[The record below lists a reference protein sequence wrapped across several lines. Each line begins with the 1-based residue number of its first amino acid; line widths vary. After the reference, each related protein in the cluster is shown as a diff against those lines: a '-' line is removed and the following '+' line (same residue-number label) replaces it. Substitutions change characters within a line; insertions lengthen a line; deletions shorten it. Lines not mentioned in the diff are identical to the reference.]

1 MTQLA
6 RARGAAPGEPGNGT
20 DRSPG
25 RRIDLTKRYG
35 WRGRI
40 GLISPA
46 ILDTSAEQ
54 MRKLLP
60 EGVLLSA
67 ITISTPIQNLGPDQG
82 GKAFDLLIEGGK
94 RLAAEKVDVLI
105 CGGAA
110 VAVMKGVEGDAELEQ
125 ALRRET
131 GLPLVMANGGILEA
145 LRFFGARKVV
155 AISPFV
161 EARNREIS
169 SFLDASGYRCL
180 AAEGLGLAKNVDF
193 ASQPPDA
200 AFQLGRR
207 VAREHP
213 DADAIYI
220 ACPRWPTVDI
230 IEALE
235 SDTGKPVISAPA
247 AWIWGA
253 LKALNIRECTPG
265 YGRLLDSLK

>member
-1 MTQLA
+1 MA
-6 RARGAAPGEPGNGT
+6 RKMIEPGE
-20 DRSPG
+20 DR
-25 RRIDLTKRYG
+25 LKMRYG
-35 WRGRI
+35 WRGRV

-67 ITISTPIQNLGPDQG
+67 LTISAPIQKLGPEQG
-82 GKAFDLLIEGGK
+82 NRAFDLMVEAGK
-94 RLAAEKVDVLI
+94 RLADEKVDVLI

-110 VAVMKGVEGDAELEQ
+110 VALIKGQDGDAELEQ

-145 LRFFGARKVV
+145 LRFFGARSVV

-161 EARNREIS
+161 EARNQEIS
-169 SFLDASGYRCL
+169 AFLNASGYKCL
-180 AAEGLGLAKNVDF
+180 TAEGLGLTKNIDF
-193 ASQPPDA
+193 ASQSPDA

-230 IEALE
+230 IAALE
-235 SDTGKPVISAPA
+235 SDTGKAVISAPA

-265 YGRLLDSLK
+265 YGRLLDSLRVS

>member
-1 MTQLA
+1 MTP
-6 RARGAAPGEPGNGT
+6 AAPAREAAAAKQV
-20 DRSPG
+20 DFK
-25 RRIDLTKRYG
+25 KRYG
-35 WRGRI
+35 WRAKI

-67 ITISTPIQNLGPDQG
+67 ITISAPIQNLGTEQG
-82 GKAFDLLIEGGK
+82 SRAFDLMIEGGK

-110 VAVMKGVEGDAELEQ
+110 VAVMKGVDGDVEMEQ

-131 GLPLVMANGGILEA
+131 GLPLVMANGGILAA
-145 LRFFGARKVV
+145 LRHFGARSVV
-155 AISPFV
+155 AISPFI
-161 EARNREIS
+161 EPRNKEIS
-169 SFLDASGYRCL
+169 DYLNASGFQCL
-180 AAEGLGLAKNVDF
+180 ASEGLGLTKNVDF
-193 ASQPPDA
+193 ASQAPDA
-200 AFQLGRR
+200 ALQLGLR
-207 VAREHP
+207 VACEHP
-213 DADAIYI
+213 EADAIYI

-235 SDTGKPVISAPA
+235 RDTGKPVIAAPA

-253 LKALNIRECTPG
+253 LKALNVRECTPG
-265 YGRLLDSLK
+265 YGRLLDSLRA

>member
-1 MTQLA
+1 MTQPV
-6 RARGAAPGEPGNGT
+6 RARGAVPADGANH
-20 DRSPG
+20 SPAG
-25 RRIDLTKRYG
+25 KIDLKKRYG
-35 WRGRI
+35 WRGRV

-110 VAVMKGVEGDAELEQ
+110 VAVMKGVDGDAELEQ

-131 GLPLVMANGGILEA
+131 GLPLVMANGSILEA
-145 LRFFGARKVV
+145 LRLFEARSVI

-161 EARNREIS
+161 EARNKEIS
-169 SFLDASGYRCL
+169 SFLNASGYQCL
-180 AAEGLGLAKNVDF
+180 AAEGLNLSRNVDF
-193 ASQPPDA
+193 ASQSPDA
-200 AFQLGRR
+200 AYQLGIR

-213 DADAIYI
+213 GADAIYI

-230 IEALE
+230 IEPLE
-235 SDTGKPVISAPA
+235 QATGKAVISAPA

-253 LKALNIRECTPG
+253 LKALDIRECTPG
-265 YGRLLDSLK
+265 YGRLMDSLRGD

>member
-1 MTQLA
+1 MTNAA
-6 RARGAAPGEPGNGT
+6 RARAAVQPRTGKA
-20 DRSPG
+20 
-25 RRIDLTKRYG
+25 IDLKKRYG
-35 WRGRI
+35 WRGKV

-46 ILDTSAEQ
+46 ILDTAAEQ

-110 VAVMKGVEGDAELEQ
+110 VAVMKGVDGDAELEQ

-131 GLPLVMANGGILEA
+131 GLPLVMANGGILDA
-145 LRFFGARKVV
+145 LRYFGARSVI

-161 EARNREIS
+161 EARNQEIAA
-169 SFLDASGYRCL
+169 FLHASGYQCL
-180 AAEGLGLAKNVDF
+180 ASEGLGLTKNVDF
-193 ASQPPDA
+193 ASQTPDA
-200 AFQLGRR
+200 ALQLGLR

-213 DADAIYI
+213 KAEAIYI

-235 SDTGKPVISAPA
+235 SETGKPVVAAPA

-253 LKALNIRECTPG
+253 LKALAIRECTPG
-265 YGRLLDSLK
+265 YGRLLESLRAA